1 MAETKISFIPFTLH
15 LIGAILLI
23 RDKIMFTLEELAS
36 DETIKSEY
44 KKSLLLNIFK
54 KLVVMMNRDDTLR
67 LKIRKLFLQTTDAV
81 MTTQIIISKYFNF
94 DLSAEDSRLMYKW
107 LNAHF
112 NKQPTRKPV
121 PLNLKIKLYQL
132 QNGKC
137 AVCGEDLGEDWSE
150 IHVDHIIPW
159 MLVGDELADNYQCLC
174 QTCNE
179 CKSAHTDYIF
189 KKLINLN

>member
-1 MAETKISFIPFTLH
+1 
-15 LIGAILLI
+15 
-23 RDKIMFTLEELAS
+23 MFTLEELAS

-54 KLVVMMNRDDTLR
+54 KLVVMMKRDDTMR
-67 LKIRKLFLQTTDAV
+67 LKVRKLFLQTTDTE

-94 DLSAEDSRLMYKW
+94 DLSAEDARLMFQW

-112 NKQPTRKPV
+112 NKQPKRKPIS
-121 PLNLKIKLYQL
+121 LDFKIQLYQL

-137 AVCGEDLGEDWSE
+137 AVCGEDLGENLSE

-159 MLVGDELADNYQCLC
+159 VLVGDELEDNYQCLC

-179 CKSAHTDYIF
+179 CKSAQTDYIF

>member
-1 MAETKISFIPFTLH
+1 
-15 LIGAILLI
+15 
-23 RDKIMFTLEELAS
+23 MFTLEELAS
-36 DETIKSEY
+36 DETIKNEY
-44 KKSLLLNIFK
+44 KKSLLLNMFK
-54 KLVVMMNRDDTLR
+54 KLVVMMKRDDSMRLR
-67 LKIRKLFLQTTDAV
+67 IRKLFLQTTDAE

-94 DLSAEDSRLMYKW
+94 DLTAEDSHTMFQW

-112 NKQPTRKPV
+112 NKQPTRKP
-121 PLNLKIKLYQL
+121 ISAEFKLQLCQL

-137 AVCGEDLGEDWSE
+137 AVCGEDLGTDLSK

-159 MLVGDELADNYQCLC
+159 VLVGDELADNYQCLC

>member
-1 MAETKISFIPFTLH
+1 
-15 LIGAILLI
+15 
-23 RDKIMFTLEELAS
+23 MFTLEELAS
-36 DETIKSEY
+36 NETIKSEY

-54 KLVVMMNRDDTLR
+54 KLVVMMKRDKTMR
-67 LKIRKLFLQTTDAV
+67 LKIRKLFLQTTDAE
-81 MTTQIIISKYFNF
+81 MTTKVIISKYFNF
-94 DLSAEDSRLMYKW
+94 DMSEEDTHTMFQW

-112 NKQPTRKPV
+112 NKQPNRKPISSD
-121 PLNLKIKLYQL
+121 IKDQLFRL

-137 AVCGEDLGEDWSE
+137 AVCGEDLGENLSK

-159 MLVGDELADNYQCLC
+159 ALVGDELENNYQCLC